1 MECPDDEDDQV
12 SGGGIDFDLGDVIEG
27 CIDLDLDTGHGAEE
41 GGTSGGGEIDWGEI
55 VVDEDEGAAPDDID
69 WDIVDVAGDDGGVVI
84 TLEES
89 GNEGGT
95 ARDSEALSILDNRKT
110 RNLILDELHEL
121 QVRRRLEQNQPFL
134 TLRE

>member
-41 GGTSGGGEIDWGEI
+41 GGTFGGGEIDWGEI
-55 VVDEDEGAAPDDID
+55 VVDEDEGAAAPDDID

-121 QVRRRLEQNQPFL
+121 QVLRRA
-134 TLRE
+134 

>member
-1 MECPDDEDDQV
+1 MCPDDEDDQV

-27 CIDLDLDTGHGAEE
+27 CIDLDLDTGGAEE
-41 GGTSGGGEIDWGEI
+41 RETSGGGEIDWGEI
-55 VVDEDEGAAPDDID
+55 VLDEDEGAAPDDID

-121 QVRRRLEQNQPFL
+121 QVRRDKRMVP
-134 TLRE
+134 

>member
-1 MECPDDEDDQV
+1 MCPDDEDDQV

-27 CIDLDLDTGHGAEE
+27 CIDLDLDTGGAEE
-41 GGTSGGGEIDWGEI
+41 GETSGGGEIDWGEI
-55 VVDEDEGAAPDDID
+55 VLDEDEGAAPDDID

-121 QVRRRLEQNQPFL
+121 QVRRDKRMVP
-134 TLRE
+134 